1 MRRVVYRSV
10 WGLAILIAA
19 VLTGCA
25 TGYQPYSITGGY
37 KDQQVGPNRYYVEF
51 FGNGNTTRDTVFAYW
66 LYRCAE
72 LTQEKGFDYF
82 IVVSDAPP
90 PGISGDLGGSA
101 MVQVASY
108 TITTWSGRGVIE
120 VHKGVPPEHLDH
132 VGIAKDIIAAL
143 GPAVREA
150 MASHGNV
157 KLPPGYSPDP
167 PRRSGPLK
175 LDDLEALLPK

>member
-1 MRRVVYRSV
+1 MRRVVYRSIAGLV
-10 WGLAILIAA
+10 ILLAI
-19 VLTGCA
+19 VLSGCA

-37 KDQQVGPNRYYVEF
+37 KNQQVGPNRYYVEF
-51 FGNGNTTRDTVFAYW
+51 YGNGNTNRDTVFAYW

-82 IVVSDAPP
+82 IIVSDAPP
-90 PGISGDLGGSA
+90 PGISGGSA
-101 MVQVASY
+101 TIQVASY

-120 VHKGVPPEHLDH
+120 LYKGVPSEYLDR